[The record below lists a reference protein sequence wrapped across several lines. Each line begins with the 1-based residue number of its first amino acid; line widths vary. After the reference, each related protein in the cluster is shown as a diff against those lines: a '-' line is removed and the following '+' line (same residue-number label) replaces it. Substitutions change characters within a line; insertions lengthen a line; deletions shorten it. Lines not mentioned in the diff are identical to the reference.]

1 MAANNTS
8 KQTVF
13 TKNLQMYLELN
24 NTTQVD
30 VARAVGVT
38 ASTFC
43 DWMKGRSA
51 PRLDKMQ
58 KLAQYFG
65 VELSDLIEPHDNENQ
80 SHRQK
85 EIAALVEELLDK
97 PELLSFFLTV
107 QKLSEE
113 DREILASFA
122 QRLLGKEEK

>member
-1 MAANNTS
+1 MAADNNS

-13 TKNLQMYLELN
+13 TKNLQRYLELN
-24 NTTQVD
+24 NATQKD
-30 VARAVGVT
+30 VSRVVGVT
-38 ASTFC
+38 TGTFC
-43 DWMKGRSA
+43 DWTKGRSV

-65 VELSDLIEPHDNENQ
+65 VEITDLIEPPKDDEESKH
-80 SHRQK
+80 QK
-85 EIAALVEELLDK
+85 EIAALVEELHNK
-97 PELLSFFLTV
+97 PELLSFVLTV

-122 QRLLGKEEK
+122 QRLGKEEK